1 MSLAELL
8 LRHTNTRDEVKK
20 KELAIS
26 YLFFTLYS
34 QLPHNRKKK
43 NNQEMLVQP
52 RKKGLH

>member
-34 QLPHNRKKK
+34 QLPHNRKK